1 MCTPATTAH
10 LAQTGDVVSLVLKA
24 ERAALSEI
32 EHFKL
37 QTRRLVVV
45 NCLRAVLVHKRTELR
60 IRRLRERMAAAARL
74 RRAQIGSEMEA
85 LAVDAVQDLSSLA
98 PLHRAI
104 DRVSAEL
111 AGISE
116 PS

>member
-1 MCTPATTAH
+1 MCPPTVSE
-10 LAQTGDVVSLVLKA
+10 LFAQAEDPVSLVLDA
-24 ERAALSEI
+24 EHSALAEI

-45 NCLRAVLVHKRTELR
+45 NCLRAVLVHKRTGVR
-60 IRRLRERMAAAARL
+60 IRRLRERMTAAAQL
-74 RRAQIGSEMEA
+74 RRAQICSDMEA
-85 LAVDAVQDLSSLA
+85 LAVDAVQDISAFA
-98 PLHRAI
+98 PLHSAI
-104 DRVSAEL
+104 ERVSAEL